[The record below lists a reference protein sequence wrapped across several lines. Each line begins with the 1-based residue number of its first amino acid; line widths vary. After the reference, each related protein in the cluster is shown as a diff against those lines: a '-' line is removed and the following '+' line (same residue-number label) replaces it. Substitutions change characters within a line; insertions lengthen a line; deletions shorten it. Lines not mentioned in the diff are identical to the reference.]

1 MATERDNL
9 MTQLRAEMLLEG
21 TKGLVL
27 INGSGS
33 VALATWLQAVWEK
46 SWAAPMLWWHVSAM
60 MAFGIGVGFAGIVS
74 FVRYLASLHRNSTT
88 PKKNP
93 WWWTHLIATLIS
105 TLCFTVA
112 VVLIATGCYRAL
124 PHIK

>member
-1 MATERDNL
+1 
-9 MTQLRAEMLLEG
+9 MTQLRAEMLLES

-46 SWAAPMLWWHVSAM
+46 SWAVPMLWWHVSAM
-60 MAFGIGVGFAGIVS
+60 MVFGIGVGFAGIVH
-74 FVRYLASLHRNSTT
+74 FVRYLASLHPNATT

-93 WWWTHLIATLIS
+93 LWWSHLIASLIS
-105 TLCFTVA
+105 ILCFAVA
-112 VVLIATGCYRAL
+112 VVLIAIGSYRAL
-124 PHIK
+124 PHTK